1 MADLSL
7 RSVKKVYDNT
17 VVAVQ
22 EFSLEIADKEF
33 IVLVGPSGCGKST
46 TLRMVAGLEDI
57 TEGEL
62 YIGGRKVNTVPPK
75 DRDIAMVFQNY
86 ALYPHMTV
94 YDNIAYGLKLRK
106 FPKRVIDEK
115 VREAAEILDIT
126 ELLKRKPK
134 ALSGGQRQR
143 VAIGRAIVREPQVFL
158 MDEPLS
164 NLDAK
169 LRNQM
174 RSEIIKLRQKVNTTF
189 IYVTHD
195 QTEAMTLG
203 DRIVIMRDGF
213 VQQVGTPQEVFHH
226 PANLFVAGFIGTP
239 QMNVFDG
246 RLVREGSR
254 YFAELDGTVRIELSA
269 EKEERLR
276 KCGVETQPVKLG
288 LRPEHLTLTDSG
300 NAVCAAVDV
309 SEMMGSAVHIHV
321 SACGKDVVIVV
332 PLSEEEDGDAIPL
345 GTPVRF
351 TFRGSAAHVFD
362 VETGRNLE
370 YPIAQAPEP
379 APEPPPT
386 ELPAPVPVPEPV
398 PEPVP
403 APVPAPEPIPEPV
416 IPQSVFDPLPEIPP
430 EELGDPFAE
439 DGEEG

>member
-7 RSVKKVYDNT
+7 RNVKKIYDNT

-22 EFSLEIADKEF
+22 AFNLEIADKEF
-33 IVLVGPSGCGKST
+33 VVLVGPSGCGKST

-57 TEGEL
+57 TEGEI

-106 FPKRVIDEK
+106 FPKRVIDQK
-115 VREAAEILDIT
+115 VREAAEILDIS

-226 PANLFVAGFIGTP
+226 PSNLFVAGFIGTP
-239 QMNVFDG
+239 QMNIFDG
-246 RLVREGSR
+246 QLVREGDR
-254 YFAELDGTVRIELSA
+254 YFVELGGTARVELSS
-269 EKEERLR
+269 EKQARLR
-276 KCGVETQPVKLG
+276 ACGVESRPVKLG
-288 LRPEHLTLTDSG
+288 LRPEHLTLTDG
-300 NAVCAAVDV
+300 DNAVYAAVDV

-321 SACGKDVVIVV
+321 SACGQDVVIVV
-332 PLSEEEDGDAIPL
+332 PLSEEEDGDAMPM

-351 TFRGSAAHVFD
+351 TFKGSAAHVFD
-362 VETGRNLE
+362 IETGMNLE
-370 YPIAQAPEP
+370 YPIVKEPEPEP
-379 APEPPPT
+379 AQET
-386 ELPAPVPVPEPV
+386 VQE
-398 PEPVP
+398 
-403 APVPAPEPIPEPV
+403 VPAPEETAAA
-416 IPQSVFDPLPEIPP
+416 LPETVPPEMPDAPQMETVPAREAFPTP

-439 DGEEG
+439 DVGQGE